1 MAYKY
6 SYPYFKYF
14 IVNVIAVLLEE
25 AEVLSD
31 DPINPGCRRNTEM
44 VDQMAKLLS
53 YQQQYYMNQVI
64 STVRSIS
71 KMNLSFKDGH

>member
-44 VDQMAKLLS
+44 VD
-53 YQQQYYMNQVI
+53 
-64 STVRSIS
+64 
-71 KMNLSFKDGH
+71 